1 MSSKMKKL
9 IKTLV
14 FSSSLILFFV
24 NESSAQNRFSLNVGT
39 GVYVSGT
46 VDDNGHD
53 VVGPMIG
60 AEFVWQLNNWFSVGT
75 NLNLGICQ
83 EGVESRKSDLGLSAR
98 AYFRPF
104 AERFRFLELGVGPS
118 VSYSNHIGNLLTDMA
133 DQGYED
139 WTHREFRD
147 VSYTVLGVD
156 FPVRLYVI
164 DNLKYRLSINYDIKP
179 VVFLKHGFLWTHST
193 ASVLFGVKF

>member
-1 MSSKMKKL
+1 MKIRVKAQIFSL
-9 IKTLV
+9 FLV
-14 FSSSLILFFV
+14 LFFV
-24 NESSAQNRFSLNVGT
+24 NESYAQNRFSLNTGT
-39 GVYVSGT
+39 GIYISGT

-60 AEFVWQLNNWFSVGT
+60 AEFTWQLNNWFSVGT

-104 AERFRFLELGVGPS
+104 AEKFRFLELGVGPS
-118 VSYSNHIGNLLTDMA
+118 VSFSNHIGNLVTDLT

-139 WTHREFRD
+139 WVYHEFRD
-147 VSYTVLGVD
+147 VSYTVFGVD
-156 FPVRLYVI
+156 FPIRLYVI
-164 DNLKYRLSINYDIKP
+164 DNPKYRLSINYDIKP

-193 ASVLFGVKF
+193 ASLMFGVKF